1 MRPANPGAE
10 TFAGVL
16 RMIATG
22 FVESMRSGRELANT
36 STAPASGED
45 RKLIVYSAGLTR
57 SQLAFSIPW
66 TASELRAGNA
76 DAAIATIPIAAT
88 SCVGQCK
95 RIDIFPFL
103 ASIAPIS
110 IATPY
115 LALELVQ
122 RRPIETVRP

>member
-36 STAPASGED
+36 STAPASGDD
-45 RKLIVYSAGLTR
+45 RKLIVYSAGLTH

-66 TASELRAGNA
+66 TVSELRAGSA

-88 SCVGQCK
+88 SCVYQRK

-103 ASIAPIS
+103 ARASRQSLSLRLIW
-110 IATPY
+110 
-115 LALELVQ
+115 
-122 RRPIETVRP
+122 RW